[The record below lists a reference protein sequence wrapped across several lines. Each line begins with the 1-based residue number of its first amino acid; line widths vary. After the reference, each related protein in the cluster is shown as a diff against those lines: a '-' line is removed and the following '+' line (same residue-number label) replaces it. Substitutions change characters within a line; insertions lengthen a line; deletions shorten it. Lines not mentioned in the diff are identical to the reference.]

1 MQLKYIDT
9 CVRGGG
15 EREKEREGE
24 GEKERDIALYSDPN
38 WLLYRDRIILYGV
51 LRNRCRKID
60 DDDRYTLFATP
71 YGGRYTAL
79 NSFVPRR
86 SVFGASAF
94 SYASDIRTRSRFG
107 NIAGVGV
114 RQPVSQSFIHY

>member
-1 MQLKYIDT
+1 MCAEI
-9 CVRGGG
+9 
-15 EREKEREGE
+15 EKERER
-24 GEKERDIALYSDPN
+24 GEKGRRNRDRYSDLN
-38 WLLYRDRIILYGV
+38 WLLHRDRIILYGV

-79 NSFVPRR
+79 KLFRSAR

-94 SYASDIRTRSRFG
+94 SFATDIRTTK
-107 NIAGVGV
+107 
-114 RQPVSQSFIHY
+114 